1 MDSQL
6 ITEQEISREITILKQ
21 LKHPNIVEYQ
31 DAFQVV
37 FWIFLEQWFLLY
49 CYGILWWRWS
59 KKFIGQWWGGT
70 RWEGKEDFKYVMAS
84 LLRFQIS

>member
-31 DAFQVV
+31 DAFQVI
-37 FWIFLEQWFLLY
+37 FWDIF
-49 CYGILWWRWS
+49 RTMVS
-59 KKFIGQWWGGT
+59 FI
-70 RWEGKEDFKYVMAS
+70 
-84 LLRFQIS
+84 LLRNIVVEVI

>member
-31 DAFQVV
+31 DAFQVA
-37 FWIFLEQWFLLY
+37 FGIFRTMVSFILSRSIVVGVILEIYW
-49 CYGILWWRWS
+49 
-59 KKFIGQWWGGT
+59 T
-70 RWEGKEDFKYVMAS
+70 VMRRNRRRRKR
-84 LLRFQIS
+84 RF

>member
-31 DAFQVV
+31 DAFQVD
-37 FWIFLEQWFLLY
+37 FGIF
-49 CYGILWWRWS
+49 RTMVS
-59 KKFIGQWWGGT
+59 FI
-70 RWEGKEDFKYVMAS
+70 
-84 LLRFQIS
+84 LLRSIVARVL